1 MNQNGREVSRGVGN
15 DFVPVGSA
23 DHSLCVCVCVRT
35 GLLHPVTDQRGKDE
49 REQAVPQYVPARWRQ
64 SCAADA
70 FAEPMALSIR
80 ILNKNG
86 ALRSCQKVILFDKG
100 TAVCCAHNLSAG
112 GAQIPHLQPERYF
125 LRRTCRRRK

>member
-49 REQAVPQYVPARWRQ
+49 RE
-64 SCAADA
+64 
-70 FAEPMALSIR
+70 
-80 ILNKNG
+80 
-86 ALRSCQKVILFDKG
+86 
-100 TAVCCAHNLSAG
+100 
-112 GAQIPHLQPERYF
+112 
-125 LRRTCRRRK
+125 

>member
-64 SCAADA
+64 SCAAAA

-80 ILNKNG
+80 ILNENG

-100 TAVCCAHNLSAG
+100 GCSL
-112 GAQIPHLQPERYF
+112 
-125 LRRTCRRRK
+125 LRA